1 MRLAR
6 MALLLAAGL
15 TAAGGGRAADPP
27 QPVAAKPAAGPFVVL
42 VGVSEFTDPAIKPRP
57 TADADARLV
66 YDTLA
71 DPAYLA
77 SPDRVILLT
86 STPDAK
92 RNERKATRENVL
104 KALDEA
110 VAKTGKGDLVVFG
123 YFGRGASAGDRT
135 ALFTP
140 ETVFKE
146 RAKTALVGADLD
158 KDMRAMQDRKLLLLL
173 DVAFNGF
180 DAGKETL
187 AEPTLRDI
195 FKPVFNQGEDEGLEQ
210 TPPTNK
216 LIVLATT
223 PAHPPL
229 TKDKT
234 GLFAATAVEALRGK
248 ADAEGYEPDGLVT
261 ADEFT
266 DYLEKQITEQAR
278 TLGTTTAE
286 KESVPFFSGRATS
299 HFAVTTNPAVAG
311 KVADRVKALAKLK
324 DAGQVTAEAAEEG
337 RQLLTRMPKLKS
349 RQELRKAYQ
358 QLADG
363 GLAPDKFAA
372 ERVAILEKLKVT
384 PEQTE
389 KYARTVLEAID
400 QVRRKYV
407 REVSTG
413 EWAALAVKGLY
424 WRLDEPVPAEV
435 TAALENAKGMSR
447 TKVIELLQDV
457 RSRLGV
463 RDDIP
468 DNKDVDKTIDGMCF
482 ELYLTYRDPY
492 TSYFDS
498 ETLKKIENQL
508 RGEFTGVGI
517 QIRRDLVK
525 DGLLVV
531 SPIKGSPAY
540 RAGVKAGDVITE
552 IRREVDPQGDPLS
565 ADAPKVISTK
575 GMKTEKA
582 LDIILGK
589 PGVPVTLVVDRE
601 KPDGTTEKIPF
612 TIRRSRVQVETVLG
626 VKRTPT
632 DDWTYMID
640 EENKIGYVCLSQF
653 NPTSGKELKEV
664 ITKLQK
670 AGMKGFVLDLR
681 FNPGGRLDQAVDI
694 CDLFIDDGLIVSVR
708 YRDRDREA
716 KFFDKGF
723 GSFTNFPMAV
733 LVNGKSASASEI
745 VSACMRDHERAVV
758 VGERT
763 YGKGSVQNLEEFEPT
778 HGLLKMTTARYFPP
792 KGVNIDK
799 ASTSGAA
806 EADWGV
812 RPDRGYE
819 VKLTDEE
826 ERDLE
831 TFFRDR
837 EIIPRR
843 DLAAKDKEK
852 EQKAFKD
859 RQLEKAL
866 DYVRSQVRATA
877 RKAG

>member
-1 MRLAR
+1 MRLVR
-6 MALLLAAGL
+6 FGLVLAAGL
-15 TAAGGGRAADPP
+15 TAAGAQAADRP
-27 QPVAAKPAAGPFVVL
+27 QPVKSQPAAGPFVVL
-42 VGVSEFTDPAIKPRP
+42 VGAGQFKDPTIQPRP
-57 TADADARLV
+57 TADADARLL
-66 YDTLA
+66 YDTFA
-71 DPAYLA
+71 DPAYLT

-86 STPDAK
+86 ANPDPK
-92 RNERKATRENVL
+92 RNERPATRDNIL
-104 KALDEA
+104 KAVHEA
-110 VAKTGKGDLVVFG
+110 VTRTGNGDLVVFG

-140 ETVFKE
+140 ETVFKD

-158 KDMRAMQDRKLLLLL
+158 DDFRAMQDRKLCVML
-173 DVAFNGF
+173 DVHFGGF

-187 AEPTLRDI
+187 PEPTLRDI
-195 FKPVFNQGEDEGLEQ
+195 FKPVFNQADEDREDKE
-210 TPPTNK
+210 PPTNK
-216 LIVLATT
+216 LVVLATT

-229 TKDKT
+229 SKGGN
-234 GLFAATAVEALRGK
+234 GLFATTAVEALRGK
-248 ADAEGYEPDGLVT
+248 ADTDGYEPDGLVT
-261 ADEFT
+261 VDEFAEFV
-266 DYLEKQITEQAR
+266 EKQITDAAR
-278 TLGTTTAE
+278 TIGTTTAE
-286 KESVPFFSGRATS
+286 KEAVPFFSGKATS
-299 HFAVTTNPAVAG
+299 HFPITTNP
-311 KVADRVKALAKLK
+311 KVSGQTEARLKALAKLAE
-324 DAGQVTAEAAEEG
+324 AGSVAPDAAEEG
-337 RQLLTRMPKLKS
+337 RQMLARMPKLKS

-363 GLAPDKFAA
+363 ALTPAEFASQRA
-372 ERVAILEKLKVT
+372 AILEKLKVT

-389 KYARTVLEAID
+389 RYARTMLEAID
-400 QVRRKYV
+400 RIRRAYV
-407 REVSTG
+407 RELTTG

-424 WRLDEPVPAEV
+424 WRLDEPIPAEV
-435 TAALENAKGMSR
+435 SAVLDRAKGISR

-468 DNKDVDKTIDGMCF
+468 DSKDVDKTIDGMCF
-482 ELYLTYRDPY
+482 ELYLQYRDPY
-492 TSYFDS
+492 TSYFDA

-517 QIRRDLVK
+517 QIRRDLVR

-531 SPIKGSPAY
+531 SPIRGSPAY
-540 RAGVKAGDVITE
+540 RAGIKTGDVITE
-552 IRREVDPQGDPLS
+552 IRRDVDPQGNPLS

-589 PGVPVTLVVDRE
+589 PGVPVTLVVDRATT
-601 KPDGTTEKIPF
+601 DGKSEQKEF
-612 TIRRSRVQVETVLG
+612 TIRRARVQVETVLG
-626 VKRTPT
+626 VKRTPS
-632 DDWTYMID
+632 DDWTYFID
-640 EENKIGYVCLSQF
+640 DEHKIGYVCLTQF
-653 NPTSGKELKEV
+653 NPTTAKELKEV
-664 ITKLQK
+664 VTKLLK

-708 YRDRDREA
+708 YREAGREA

-723 GSFTNFPMAV
+723 GSLTNFPMAV

-745 VSACMRDHERAVV
+745 VSACLKDHERAVV

-763 YGKGSVQNLEEFEPT
+763 YGKGSVQNLVEDFTPSG
-778 HGLLKMTTARYFPP
+778 GLLKVTTARYFPP

-799 ASTSGAA
+799 ASTSGAP

-812 RPDRGYE
+812 RPDRGFE
-819 VKLTDEE
+819 VKLSEDE

-831 TFFRDR
+831 TYFRDR

-843 DLAAKDKEK
+843 DLPAK

-866 DYVRSQVRATA
+866 DYVRGQVKATA